1 MIRYLMWEK
10 RKCNMLL
17 KKFNRK
23 LIPKILTKN
32 KLKELLKYKLKIF
45 EELTKEHKD
54 LSVFRLFLNFL

>member
-1 MIRYLMWEK
+1 MWVK
-10 RKCNMLL
+10 RKCNMLF

-45 EELTKEHKD
+45 EELSKEHKD
-54 LSVFRLFLNFL
+54 LNLSVFRLFLNFL